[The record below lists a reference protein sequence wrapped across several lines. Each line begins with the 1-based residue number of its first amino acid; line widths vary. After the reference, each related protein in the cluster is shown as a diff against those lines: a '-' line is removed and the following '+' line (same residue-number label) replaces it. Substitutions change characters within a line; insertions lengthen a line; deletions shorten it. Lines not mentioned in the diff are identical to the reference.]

1 MSCCNPIIV
10 PFFNKASSTVSY
22 GPALQAQFGPAP
34 NVTVTY
40 WDGTQYVAAG
50 VMTQVSLVGFPVTSI
65 TVDHGGDLLTGLIK
79 IS

>member
-1 MSCCNPIIV
+1 MSCCSPIII
-10 PFFNKASSTVSY
+10 PFFNKTSSTVSY
-22 GPALQAQFGPAP
+22 GPTLQTQFGLAP

-40 WDGTQYVAAG
+40 WDGTQYIAAG
-50 VMTQVSLVGFPVTSI
+50 VMTQIKFDTFPVTSI